1 MLIETTQLD
10 ESAII
15 VLDALSKNFGN
26 KRKDE
31 IGMIRHEIE
40 NCLASIKMVNY
51 MMLEP
56 DLSAEDRSELR
67 RLRQEASARLS
78 ELVGGAAPG
87 SAIYM

>member
-1 MLIETTQLD
+1 
-10 ESAII
+10 
-15 VLDALSKNFGN
+15 
-26 KRKDE
+26 
-31 IGMIRHEIE
+31 MIRHEIE

-78 ELVGGAAPG
+78 ELVGGARLVGPAPG
-87 SAIYM
+87 HGHGRAVEERERPLE